1 MPRGA
6 RGARPLLTLLCHSLC
21 PARPRAPR
29 RVQIS
34 DGEVFGQGILTSA
47 SAPLVL
53 NEDLVVNQMAKI
65 SNERGCR
72 VDQLGVGVDQVAELI
87 SMRQENQ
94 IGAQSIEPLLELL
107 IKTDDST
114 RSVAEEAGMIVV
126 LDDTQLEEWCRAAID
141 ANEQAA
147 EDVRSGKMAA
157 IGRLMGHVMKS
168 SGGSADAK
176 VVQAK
181 LKEMLS

>member
-1 MPRGA
+1 
-6 RGARPLLTLLCHSLC
+6 
-21 PARPRAPR
+21 
-29 RVQIS
+29 
-34 DGEVFGQGILTSA
+34 
-47 SAPLVL
+47 
-53 NEDLVVNQMAKI
+53 MAD
-65 SNERGCR
+65 R